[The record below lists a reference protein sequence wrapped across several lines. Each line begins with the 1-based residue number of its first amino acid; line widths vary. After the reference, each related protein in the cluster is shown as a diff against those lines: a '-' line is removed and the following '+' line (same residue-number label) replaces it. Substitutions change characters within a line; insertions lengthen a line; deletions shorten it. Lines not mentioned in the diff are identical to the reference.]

1 MGIRFGPAV
10 AVAAACSLALCTLA
24 SAQAATAT
32 IGGTVVDETSAVVRD
47 AAIRAVNL
55 GTGLQRTATS
65 GAQGTFTLA
74 LLPPGRYRVTAERD
88 GFVAADVHDLVLN
101 VGDTLALRLL
111 LRVAGVGEAV
121 TVAGGA
127 ARIST
132 SPAVAT
138 VVDRQFVANLPLNGR
153 SFQSLITMTPGVV
166 LTAASSSSPG
176 QFSANGQRSDANYF
190 TVDGVSANVAVQPT
204 AGLGAAGAGAAPG
217 LSAQGGTS
225 SLVSVDALEEFKIE
239 TSTYAPEF
247 GRTPGAQI
255 SMVTRSGTNQFHGSA
270 FEYFRDAA
278 LDAAD
283 YFVTRQGLAKPK
295 QRQHDFGGVIG
306 GPIVRDR
313 LFAFVSF
320 EKLHL
325 EQPRSAVTEVPSQA
339 SRLAASEAVRPILA
353 AFPVPNGPETAR
365 GLARFSS
372 SYADPSTLAATSVRV
387 DQTLGA
393 LSVFGRYNHAP
404 SEGSS
409 RLGSFGAASANTL
422 GFVKNHLQTVTA
434 GAPWI
439 ITPALS
445 NDLRVNWSRNAGSNF
460 QKLDDFGGAAIPPA
474 AMLHPNLAPPESV
487 YRVNL
492 GAANVFFDEGPN
504 SANILRQINIVNA
517 LLLTKGRHQVKAGV
531 DYRRLLPVYGP
542 VRYVQAY
549 TFDGVGG
556 VLAGSAANVLTA
568 ASSKT
573 NRNSR
578 ATNLSV
584 YAQDTWSPR
593 ARLTLTY
600 GARWEVNPAPHLADS
615 DEALTLTSADPSAMA
630 FAPPGTPMYRTTYDN
645 IAPRLG
651 AAYRFDEGSGRETV
665 VRGGWGLFFD
675 LASPAVINNLSQTF
689 PFTARR
695 SFNNVAFPTDPTLLA
710 PPTVAPGAPA
720 DFLVAADPNLRL
732 PYTHEWNVAVER
744 ALGAS
749 STVSVSYVGA
759 SGRRLVLQ
767 ERVLSPTPQFQV
779 VSLGTNRGHSRYDA
793 LQVKVTR
800 RLTNGLQSLISYTLA
815 ESQDNVSND
824 SIPVLPLFRAD
835 PDADWGPSD
844 FDVRHTLSGAVT
856 YQVPEPASASPWRM
870 LGRGWSVD
878 AVFVARSAL
887 PVNVL
892 TGTTAFSTS
901 NALRPDRV
909 SGAPL
914 YLDDDAVP
922 GGRRFNPAAF
932 TRPPVDATGEPL
944 RQGTLERNA
953 LRGFGMSQVDLA
965 VRRDIRLAGRS
976 NIELRAEVFNLLNR
990 VSLGPPTNTLLSGLF
1005 GQSTRTLASSL
1016 GGGGVVGGGLSP
1028 LHQVGGPRSVQLAV
1042 RIAF

>member
-1 MGIRFGPAV
+1 
-10 AVAAACSLALCTLA
+10 
-24 SAQAATAT
+24 
-32 IGGTVVDETSAVVRD
+32 
-47 AAIRAVNL
+47 
-55 GTGLQRTATS
+55 
-65 GAQGTFTLA
+65 
-74 LLPPGRYRVTAERD
+74 
-88 GFVAADVHDLVLN
+88 
-101 VGDTLALRLL
+101 
-111 LRVAGVGEAV
+111 
-121 TVAGGA
+121 
-127 ARIST
+127 
-132 SPAVAT
+132 
-138 VVDRQFVANLPLNGR
+138 
-153 SFQSLITMTPGVV
+153 
-166 LTAASSSSPG
+166 
-176 QFSANGQRSDANYF
+176 
-190 TVDGVSANVAVQPT
+190 
-204 AGLGAAGAGAAPG
+204 
-217 LSAQGGTS
+217 
-225 SLVSVDALEEFKIE
+225 VDALEEFKIE

-255 SMVTRSGTNQFHGSA
+255 SMVTRSGTNQFHGSL
-270 FEYFRDAA
+270 FEYFRDDA

-283 YFVTRQGLAKPK
+283 YFVKRQGLRKPGE
-295 QRQHDFGGVIG
+295 RQHDFGGVIG
-306 GPIVRDR
+306 GPMVRNR

-320 EKLHL
+320 EKLRL
-325 EQPRSAVTEVPSQA
+325 DQPRSAVTEVPSQV
-339 SRLAASEAVRPILA
+339 SRLVASEAVGPILA

-365 GLARFSS
+365 GLARFSA
-372 SYADPSTLAATSVRV
+372 SYADPSKVSATSVRV
-387 DQTLGA
+387 DQTLGG

-422 GFVKNHLQTVTA
+422 GFVKNHLQTLTA
-434 GAPWI
+434 GAPWVVSP
-439 ITPALS
+439 TLS
-445 NDLRVNWSRNAGSNF
+445 NDLRLNWSRNAGSNF
-460 QKLDDFGGAAIPPA
+460 QTLDAFAGAVVPPA
-474 AMLHPNLAPPESV
+474 GMLHPAFAPPESV

-517 LLLTKGRHQVKAGV
+517 LLLTKGRHQVKVGV

-568 ASSKT
+568 ASSKS

-578 ATNLSV
+578 VTNFSI
-584 YAQDTWSPR
+584 YGQDTWSPR
-593 ARLTLTY
+593 SRLTLTY
-600 GARWEVNPAPHLADS
+600 GVRWEVNPAPHLADS
-615 DEALTLTSADPSAMA
+615 DEALTLTSADPAAMA

-645 IAPRLG
+645 VAPRLG

-695 SFNNVAFPTDPTLLA
+695 SFNNAAFPTDPALLV

-720 DFLVAADPNLRL
+720 DFLVAADPNLQL
-732 PYTHEWNVAVER
+732 PYTREWNVAVDR

-749 STVSVSYVGA
+749 SSVSLSYVGA

-767 ERVLSPTPQFQV
+767 ERVLNPTPQFQI

-793 LQVKVTR
+793 LQAKVTR

-815 ESQDNVSND
+815 ESKDNVSND
-824 SIPVLPLFRAD
+824 SIAVLPLFRAD
-835 PDADWGPSD
+835 PDNDWGPSD
-844 FDVRHTLSGAVT
+844 FDVRHTVSGAVT
-856 YQVPEPASASPWRM
+856 YQIPEPSRGSPWRL

-909 SGAPL
+909 PGAPF
-914 YLDDDAVP
+914 YLNDGSVP

-932 TRPPVDATGEPL
+932 TRPPVDAAGEPL

-965 VRRDIRLAGRS
+965 VRRDIRLGGRS

-990 VSLGPPTNTLLSGLF
+990 VSLGPPTNTLISGLF

-1028 LHQVGGPRSVQLAV
+1028 LYQVGGPRSVQLAV
-1042 RIAF
+1042 RISF